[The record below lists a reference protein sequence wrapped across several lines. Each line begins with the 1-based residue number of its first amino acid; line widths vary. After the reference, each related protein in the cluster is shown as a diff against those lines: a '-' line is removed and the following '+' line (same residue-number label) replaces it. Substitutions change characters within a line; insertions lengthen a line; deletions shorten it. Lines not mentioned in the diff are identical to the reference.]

1 MVPRHSGLG
10 HSEIKCMG
18 VISSLGRND
27 WEFISTLGSFD
38 WEPMIQVR
46 GRIVVSSPGHPT
58 FSNMGWPGTGDK
70 VTLGSQILRKTFW
83 DKTYIGDHLFL
94 TQKWLGIHF
103 YLEVIWLGTH
113 DTVMYVVVI
122 GTAQLHFIL
131 ARFGHM
137 TKVKSRAKRYS
148 WAPPTTWPACYPAH
162 VLFGSMEWRKGI
174 AAKPSGCSWYVHCYG
189 KYLG

>member
-1 MVPRHSGLG
+1 MVPRHSGLR

-122 GTAQLHFIL
+122 GTAQLHLYTGAFWSHDQGEVARQKIFMGTTYHL
-131 ARFGHM
+131 A
-137 TKVKSRAKRYS
+137 
-148 WAPPTTWPACYPAH
+148 WYPAH

-174 AAKPSGCSWYVHCYG
+174 AAKPSGCSRYVHCYG